1 MSRSV
6 SRRALALC
14 VATATSL
21 SLAAPAAS
29 AKIVDN
35 VIEHSVTNAS
45 LKVSPIGTYES
56 GVYAESAAEIVAFH
70 PESKR
75 ILTVNAHAG
84 QIDVIDAA
92 DPTNLKRIGSIS
104 AGADKEINSV
114 AVRPD
119 GLAVA
124 AVQQADKTEAG
135 EALFFD
141 AAAEDVESAEL
152 GRITVGALPDNVHL
166 TADGGYALV
175 ANEGEPSNELNA
187 EGTDYVTDP
196 EGSVSVIK
204 LPEGV
209 EAPTEADAHIADF
222 KAFDGQ
228 DLPEGV
234 RVFGPSAHDSKPS
247 IDFEPEYI
255 SSQDGK
261 AFVTL
266 QEANAIAIVDIESA
280 TVEKIVPAH
289 VADHSKTPLDTSNK
303 DDKAEL
309 RTVPVKGL
317 SMPDSIGAFTAGG
330 KTYFATANEG
340 DAREWGVKEKEG
352 GSGVYTDEVELGDL
366 VKEGKV
372 CEGALGD
379 VSAEDL
385 ADKKQAGNLK
395 LTNASGWNEEK
406 GCFDELYSYGSRSFS
421 IYDAEGNVVF
431 DSGAEFE
438 EITAELNEPGIFHH
452 NADNEE
458 AEFDDRSDNKGPEP
472 EALTI
477 GKVGERTYAFIGA
490 ERVGGIFVYDVTDP
504 ANASFVTYVN
514 NRDFST
520 DEFANAG
527 DLGPEGF
534 AFVDK
539 KDSPNGEYLL
549 IVGNEVSGTT
559 TVYSVEDLLGSSDG
573 GSDDSNSDDTDNN
586 SGDQDGKDADD
597 NAGTDQDDSH
607 QDGDSKDNKG
617 GKDSKGSA
625 ENSSR
630 SVSGGV
636 IAGSVIGVIAAL
648 AATIGI
654 LRVPGVRET
663 VLSLAPAPLRAQME
677 KFL

>member
-1 MSRSV
+1 MSRSI
-6 SRRALALC
+6 SRRSLALC

-21 SLAAPAAS
+21 SVAAPASS
-29 AKIVDN
+29 ATIVNN
-35 VIEHSVTNAS
+35 VIEHSAADAS
-45 LKVSPIGTYES
+45 LKLTPVGTYES

-70 PESKR
+70 PASKR

-84 QIDVIDAA
+84 QIDVLDAS
-92 DPTNLKRIGSIS
+92 DPTKLSLLGSIS
-104 AGADKEINSV
+104 AGEDKEINSV

-124 AVQQADKTEAG
+124 AVQQADKTEDG
-135 EALFFD
+135 EALFFN
-141 AAAEDVESAEL
+141 AAAEDLATAEL
-152 GRITVGALPDNVHL
+152 GRVMVGALPDNVHL

-204 LPEGV
+204 LPKTV
-209 EAPTEADAHIADF
+209 EPPTQADARIAGF
-222 KAFDGQ
+222 TAFDGQ
-228 DLPEGV
+228 PLPEGV
-234 RVFGPSAHDSKPS
+234 RVFGPSEHEAKPS

-255 SSQDGK
+255 TSQDGK

-266 QEANAIAIVDIESA
+266 QEANAIGVIDIESA
-280 TVEKIVPAH
+280 TVEKILPAH
-289 VADHSKTPLDTSNK
+289 IADHSQVPLDPSNK
-303 DDKAEL
+303 DDSAEL
-309 RTVPVKGL
+309 RTIPVKGL

-330 KTYFATANEG
+330 QTYFATANEG
-340 DAREWGVKEKEG
+340 DAREWGVKEKDG
-352 GSGVYTDEVELGDL
+352 GSGVYTDEVKLKDL
-366 VKEGKV
+366 IEDGKV
-372 CEGALGD
+372 CKGALGD
-379 VSAEDL
+379 VNPDEL

-395 LTNASGWNEEK
+395 LSNASGWNEEK
-406 GCFDELYSYGSRSFS
+406 GCFDELYAYGSRSFS
-421 IYDAEGNVVF
+421 IYDAAGNVVF
-431 DSGAEFE
+431 DSGTEFE
-438 EITAELNEPGIFHH
+438 KITAELNEPGIFHH

-477 GKVGERTYAFIGA
+477 GTVGERTYAFIGA

-520 DEFANAG
+520 DEFAAAG

-539 KDSPNGEYLL
+539 ADSPNGEHLL

-559 TVYSVEDLLGSSDG
+559 TVYNVEDLL
-573 GSDDSNSDDTDNN
+573 NSDEDN
-586 SGDQDGKDADD
+586 QDDADD
-597 NAGTDQDDSH
+597 HDNEDKSSQSSH
-607 QDGDSKDNKG
+607 S
-617 GKDSKGSA
+617 STATITIGSL
-625 ENSSR
+625 
-630 SVSGGV
+630 
-636 IAGSVIGVIAAL
+636 IGVIAAV
-648 AATIGI
+648 AAAVG
-654 LRVPGVRET
+654 LLNAPGVRET
-663 VLSLAPAPLRAQME
+663 VLSFAPAPLREQLE

>member
-14 VATATSL
+14 VATATTV
-21 SLAAPAAS
+21 SLAVPAAS
-29 AKIVDN
+29 AKIVDS
-35 VIEHSVTNAS
+35 VIEHSVANAS

-56 GVYAESAAEIVAFH
+56 GVYKESAAEIVAFH
-70 PESKR
+70 PATKR

-84 QIDVIDAA
+84 EIDVLDAS
-92 DPTNLKRIGSIS
+92 DPTTLTRIGSIS
-104 AGADKEINSV
+104 AGEGKEINSV

-124 AVQQADKTEAG
+124 AVQQADKTEEG
-135 EALFFD
+135 EALFFNV
-141 AAAEDVESAEL
+141 AAENLESAEL
-152 GRITVGALPDNVHL
+152 GRVTVGALPDNVHI

-187 EGTDYVTDP
+187 EGTDYVKDP

-209 EAPTEADAHIADF
+209 EAPTEADARVADF

-234 RVFGPSAHDSKPS
+234 RVFGPSAHESKPS

-340 DAREWGVKEKEG
+340 DAREWGVKEKDN

-366 VKEGKV
+366 VEDGKV

-379 VSAEDL
+379 VSLEDL

-406 GCFDELYSYGSRSFS
+406 GCFDELYAYGSRSFS
-421 IYDAEGNVVF
+421 IYDANGTVVF
-431 DSGAEFE
+431 DSGSEFE
-438 EITAELNEPGIFHH
+438 EITAELNEPGVFHH
-452 NADNEE
+452 NANNDE

-472 EALTI
+472 EALVI

-520 DEFANAG
+520 DEFADAG

-539 KDSPNGEYLL
+539 ADSPNGDYLL

-559 TVYSVEDLLGSSDG
+559 TVYSVEDLLGSTDG
-573 GSDDSNSDDTDNN
+573 EPDDSNSDDAGNN
-586 SGDQDGKDADD
+586 SGDQDGKDEQD
-597 NAGTDQDDSH
+597 AGTDQGNSDQND
-607 QDGDSKDNKG
+607 DNKDTQG

-630 SVSGGV
+630 SISGGV

-663 VLSLAPAPLRAQME
+663 VLSLAPAPLRAQLE